1 MTETAALITRLLDV
15 IEHDIAPM
23 TAREVKRGNKIFGA
37 AILNKSDLSLVIA
50 ETNNEVE
57 NPLWHGEMHAIKKLY
72 ERDRKTLPEPK
83 DCIFLATHEP
93 CSLCLSAIT
102 WGGYDNF
109 YYLFS
114 HEDSRDSFAIPHD
127 LKILKEVFTLDP
139 GGYNKE
145 NAYWHSHNING
156 MIASLD
162 RGNREAL
169 TARVDDITALYGDL
183 SAAYQDGKGDAGI
196 PLD

>member
-1 MTETAALITRLLDV
+1 MTDTPALISRLLDV
-15 IEHDIAPM
+15 IKDDIAPM
-23 TAREVKRGNKIFGA
+23 TAMEVKRGNKIFGA
-37 AILNKSDLSLVIA
+37 AILLKKDLSLVIA

-72 ERDRKTLPEPK
+72 ERDRASLPDPK

-139 GGYNKE
+139 GGYNTS
-145 NAYWHSHNING
+145 NDYWQSHDITK

-162 RGNREAL
+162 RGNREKL
-169 TARVDDITALYGDL
+169 TARIDDLIALYADL
-183 SAAYQDGKGDAGI
+183 SAAYQAGKGDAGI